1 MFRLW
6 TAEKKPAMTSARSVV
21 TQSSSG
27 AELEQSAA
35 IVQQFS
41 HILVERSVLW
51 ETARTKRTVLERKI
65 EVMAEDCLCMKK
77 LVWDVSHILKASLF
91 FLSST
96 EKVRPLDWD
105 IPCPGKQPEE

>member
-65 EVMAEDCLCMKK
+65 EVVAEDSVCAWKSWFEM
-77 LVWDVSHILKASLF
+77 
-91 FLSST
+91 
-96 EKVRPLDWD
+96 
-105 IPCPGKQPEE
+105 